1 MKRSLLYISFAL
13 LIVLGVLHILG
24 QTFYFYWDLRW
35 YDNLA
40 HFLGGLSMGFMC
52 LWIWYAS
59 GLFGKNTPNKKQAF
73 LVALIGGMVI
83 GLGWEFFEFANG
95 IANPIGS
102 YALDTFN
109 DLLSDFVGVV
119 AAGIV
124 GARTYFYE

>member
-1 MKRSLLYISFAL
+1 M
-13 LIVLGVLHILG
+13 VLGVLHFLG

-59 GLFGKNTPNKKQAF
+59 GLFGKSAPNKKQAF
-73 LVALIGGMVI
+73 LVALIAGMVI

-95 IANPIGS
+95 VANPIGS

-109 DLLSDFVGVV
+109 DLISDFVGTVV
-119 AAGIV
+119 AGII